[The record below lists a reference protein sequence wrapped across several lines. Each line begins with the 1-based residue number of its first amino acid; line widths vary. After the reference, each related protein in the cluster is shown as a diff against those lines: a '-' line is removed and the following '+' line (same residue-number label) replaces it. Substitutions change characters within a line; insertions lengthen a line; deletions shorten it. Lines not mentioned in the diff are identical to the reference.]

1 MDALGWDSCDVVLVT
16 GDAYVDHPSF
26 GMALVGRL
34 LEAQG
39 FRVGIL
45 PQPQWR
51 DVEAFR
57 ALGRPNVCWGVTGG
71 NMDSM
76 VNRYTSDRKIRSD
89 DAYSPGGAAGLR
101 PDRSV
106 IVYAQRCREAFGDVP
121 LLIGGI
127 EASLRRIAHY
137 DYWSDVVRRSILLD
151 AKADLLLFGNA
162 ERALVELTHRLA
174 AGEPIDSIRDL
185 RGTAFMVSHGWK
197 PADQDNPWQEL
208 DSLAMDTPGKVDR
221 HPDPYAEFPSPGAAR
236 HPLPPAGEGFSH
248 PSPAGGGGAGG
259 EGKTATPPKPVP
271 ADLLAHARDQRSHQ
285 TDAEQLLWGILR
297 ANRFLGL
304 KFRRQHPVGQYIL
317 DFYCDELKL
326 AVELDGGQHADQQ
339 AYDATR
345 SQYLNAQGIEVLR
358 YWNNQMLGETEA
370 VLESLYQAVQRKAPS
385 PPAPPPQGEGSQ
397 AAQLLRYIPRD
408 QRLAAIHAARAHTVV
423 RLPAYEQV
431 EKNPVLYAHASRVFH
446 LESNPGNARA
456 MVQAH
461 GERDVWLNPP
471 PIPLTTPEM
480 DAVYDLPYA
489 RAPHPGY
496 GEAKIPA
503 WEMIRFS
510 VNIMRGCFG
519 GCTFCSITEHEGRII
534 QSRSEASILREIEEI
549 RDKTPGF
556 TGTISDLGGPTAN
569 MYRMACKDPQI
580 ESACRR
586 LSCVFPDI
594 CDNLGTDH
602 GPLIRLYRKARAIRG
617 VKRVLIGSGLRY
629 DLAVR
634 SPEYVQELVT
644 HHVGGLLKIAP
655 EHTEAAPLAK
665 MMKPGIGAYDRFKEL
680 FERFSRE
687 AGKKQH
693 LVPYF
698 IAAHPGTSDEDMVNL
713 ALWLKA
719 NQFRLDQVQTF
730 LPTPMALAT
739 TMYHSGKNPLRKVSA
754 ASEEVASPRS
764 ARQRRLHKALLRYH
778 DPEGWPLIREALRA
792 LGRSDLIGSSPRH
805 LVPRDQ
811 PVVLGAGG
819 AEPRRT
825 GKAASPVGARR
836 SPPPARR
843 GAAPPP
849 ASGKPRGRRP

>member
-1 MDALGWDSCDVVLVT
+1 MENTPRLLPSYPRHRPDLRPAPFLPMSRAEMDALGWDACDVILVT
-16 GDAYVDHPSF
+16 GDAYIDHPSF
-26 GMALVGRL
+26 GMALVGRA

-39 FRVGIL
+39 FRVGIIS
-45 PQPQWR
+45 QPDWHSA
-51 DVEAFR
+51 EPFR
-57 ALGRPNVCWGVTGG
+57 ALGRPRLFFGVTAG

-76 VNRYTSDRKIRSD
+76 INRYTADRKPRSD
-89 DAYSPGGAAGLR
+89 DAYTPDALPDKR
-101 PDRSV
+101 PDRAV
-106 IVYAQRCREAFGDVP
+106 VVYAQRAREAFPEVP
-121 LLIGGI
+121 VVLGSI

-137 DYWSDVVRRSILLD
+137 DHWSEKVRRSVLLD
-151 AKADLLLFGNA
+151 SKADLLVFGSG
-162 ERALVELTHRLA
+162 ERAVIALAHRLA
-174 AGEPIDSIRDL
+174 AGEAIADIRDL
-185 RGTAFMVSHGWK
+185 RGTAFMVKPGWR
-197 PADQDNPWQEL
+197 PAGFVEI
-208 DSLAMDTPGKVDR
+208 DSGAIDRPGPVEA
-221 HPDPYAEFPSPGAAR
+221 HPDPYAMAPDAPAAPADGAQPVRIVPAAERVAAR
-236 HPLPPAGEGFSH
+236 
-248 PSPAGGGGAGG
+248 
-259 EGKTATPPKPVP
+259 K
-271 ADLLAHARDQRSHQ
+271 
-285 TDAEQLLWGILR
+285 
-297 ANRFLGL
+297 
-304 KFRRQHPVGQYIL
+304 
-317 DFYCDELKL
+317 
-326 AVELDGGQHADQQ
+326 
-339 AYDATR
+339 
-345 SQYLNAQGIEVLR
+345 
-358 YWNNQMLGETEA
+358 
-370 VLESLYQAVQRKAPS
+370 
-385 PPAPPPQGEGSQ
+385 
-397 AAQLLRYIPRD
+397 
-408 QRLAAIHAARAHTVV
+408 AARAQQVI
-423 RLPAYEQV
+423 RLPDYEAV
-431 EKNPVLYAHASRVFH
+431 KDDRVLYAHASRTFH

-456 MVQAH
+456 LVQGH
-461 GERDVWLNPP
+461 GSGPGRRDVWLNPP
-471 PIPLTTPEM
+471 PIPLSTAEM
-480 DAVYDLPYA
+480 DWVFDRPFA
-489 RAPHPGY
+489 RRPHPAY
-496 GEAKIPA
+496 GEARIPA
-503 WEMIRFS
+503 WDMIRFS
-510 VNIMRGCFG
+510 INIMRGCFG

-634 SPEYVQELVT
+634 SPEYVKELVT

-655 EHTEAAPLAK
+655 EHTEDAPLAK
-665 MMKPGIGAYDRFKEL
+665 MMKPGIGTYDRFKEL
-680 FERFSRE
+680 FERFSQE

-698 IAAHPGTSDEDMVNL
+698 IAAHPGTRDEDMVNL

-754 ASEEVASPRS
+754 TSEEVASPRS

-811 PVVLGAGG
+811 PVVLGEGG
-819 AEPRRT
+819 GERQAE
-825 GKAASPVGARR
+825 
-836 SPPPARR
+836 
-843 GAAPPP
+843 
-849 ASGKPRGRRP
+849 RPG